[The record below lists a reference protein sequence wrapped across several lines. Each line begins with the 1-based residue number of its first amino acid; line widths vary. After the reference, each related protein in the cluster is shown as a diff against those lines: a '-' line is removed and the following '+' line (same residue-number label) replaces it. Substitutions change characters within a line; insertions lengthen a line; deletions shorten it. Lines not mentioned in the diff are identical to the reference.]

1 MANIVWKQISSGE
14 NLSKDEVIETLRHR
28 GNGIVVLSGPS
39 NAGKTTLLSHLRCRT
54 KTPMMIYSYQ
64 DAVDSIVAQ
73 AKAHRWDEGIP
84 FFDNHRAGA
93 ILAIEDIDFLR
104 GKESTR
110 HELYAQVKQLST
122 KSLVIL
128 TGVDV
133 EDRMWDLFQY
143 LPEAD
148 WYYAVNPCNQPE
160 FWHLFDK
167 NGAKLPGA
175 FHIRGRVVPSD
186 TYHQVVHAL
195 VRNSHGQFLLGQ
207 RSSSRKF
214 PLLWEFPAGSV
225 TMYDESPVHAA
236 VREAY
241 EELGLRLNPDSARC
255 IDVQVREEKWGMP
268 YRDILYVYLFDLEE
282 ILWNPEEAPTKE
294 EVAASRLFTP
304 AQIRAL
310 QEQNLLHPDLDYFF
324 DLHL

>member
-28 GNGIVVLSGPS
+28 DNGIVVLSGSS

-54 KTPMMIYSYQ
+54 NTPMMIYSYQ
-64 DAVDSIVAQ
+64 DAVDSIVTQ

-84 FFDNHRAGA
+84 FFVNHPAGA

-104 GKESTR
+104 GKEVTR
-110 HELYAQVKQLST
+110 HTLYEQVNQLS
-122 KSLVIL
+122 KQSLIIL
-128 TGVDV
+128 TGIAL
-133 EDRMWDLFQY
+133 EERMGDMFQC

-148 WYYAVNPCNQPE
+148 WFYAIDLCNQPE

-167 NGAKLPGA
+167 NGAKLSGV
-175 FHIRGRVVPSD
+175 FHIRGKAIPQG

-195 VRNSHGQFLLGQ
+195 VRDSHGQFLLGQ
-207 RSSSRKF
+207 RASNRKF

-225 TMYDESPVHAA
+225 TIYDETPAQAA
-236 VREAY
+236 ARETY
-241 EELGLRLNPDSARC
+241 EELGLLLDPDRARC
-255 IDVQVREEKWGMP
+255 IDVQVRDEKWGMP

>member
-14 NLSKDEVIETLRHR
+14 NLSKDTLIETLIQRPS
-28 GNGIVVLSGPS
+28 GIVVLSGPS
-39 NAGKTTLLSHLRCRT
+39 NAGKTMLLSHLRCRA

-84 FFDNHRAGA
+84 FFDNHPAGA

-104 GKESTR
+104 GKEVTR
-110 HELYAQVKQLST
+110 HTLYEQVKQLS
-122 KSLVIL
+122 KQSLIIL
-128 TGVDV
+128 TGIDL
-133 EDRMWDLFQY
+133 EERMDDMFQY

-148 WYYAVNPCNQPE
+148 WFYAIDPCNQPE
-160 FWHLFDK
+160 FWHLFDEK
-167 NGAKLPGA
+167 GIKLPRV
-175 FHIRGRVVPSD
+175 FHIRGRAIPRG

-195 VRNSHGQFLLGQ
+195 IRDSHGQFLLGQ
-207 RSSSRKF
+207 RASNRKF

-225 TMYDESPVHAA
+225 VMYETPLQAA
-236 VREAY
+236 VREAH
-241 EELGLRLNPDSARC
+241 EELGIRLDPDSARC

-282 ILWNPEEAPTKE
+282 ILWDPEEAPIKE
-294 EVAASRLFTP
+294 EVAASGLFTP
-304 AQIRAL
+304 TQIRML
-310 QEQNLLHPDLDYFF
+310 QEQNLLHPDLDYFL